1 VFFYSG
7 GMDLFINELGVFYFV
22 AEIANFAFLTLILIV
37 FTHYKIIEREYFLFW
52 MIYFLSPFI
61 FNFILFNPYYFG
73 DQYTYLDYFNRVKTV
88 GLVESLQHMDAKQES
103 FEEWSGI
110 VRVRALFASYLLS
123 FIPLFSAL
131 TVTSLAF
138 ANKFLV
144 LLLYIFLRKRFE
156 AREIIAF
163 LLIPSFILYTSLSLR
178 EPLIMFFG
186 VISLV
191 LILENRPIS
200 SLACLL
206 VLGML
211 KLQNIPGFLV
221 IWTFIFLL
229 RAQVS
234 YMRIS
239 FYGLIGIA
247 VVIATFGYYGNLI
260 NLYRMAFAMED
271 GVPLGEVELLEIQ
284 NGFDMMYTTV
294 REIPGFLLAPLPW
307 QINNSFQ
314 AIMSIESIFLVIAL
328 GYLLFRKVMILDKK
342 VLIFLFGFGICMGI
356 HAVTAS
362 NFGTLARYRFGGF
375 FPFLIAFYYIYRTY
389 RPHAATNP

>member
-7 GMDLFINELGVFYFV
+7 GLDLFINELGVFYFV
-22 AEIANFAFLTLILIV
+22 AEIANFGLLALILIV
-37 FTHYKIIEREYFLFW
+37 FTHYKIIEKDYFLFW
-52 MIYFLSPFI
+52 IIYFLSPFL
-61 FNFILFNPYYFG
+61 FNFVLFSPYYFG
-73 DQYTYLDYFNRVKTV
+73 DQYTYLDYFNRVKRT
-88 GLVESLQHMDAKQES
+88 GLIEGLQYVIANDGS
-103 FEEWSGI
+103 FEGWTGVARSRTL
-110 VRVRALFASYLLS
+110 VASYLLT
-123 FIPLFSAL
+123 FIPLFSVL

-144 LLLYIFLRKRFE
+144 LLLFIFLRKRFE

-186 VISLV
+186 VIALV

-206 VLGML
+206 VLGIL
-211 KLQNIPGFLV
+211 KIQNAPAFFV
-221 IWTFIFLL
+221 IWIFIFLL

-234 YMRIS
+234 YIRIS
-239 FYGLIGIA
+239 FYSLIGIA
-247 VVIATFGYYGNLI
+247 VIIATFGYYGDLI
-260 NLYRMAFAMED
+260 NLYRLAFAMED

-284 NGFDMMYTTV
+284 NGFDMVYTTI

-307 QINNSFQ
+307 QVKNPFQ
-314 AIMSIESIFLVIAL
+314 AIMSIESICLVIAL
-328 GYLLFRKVMILDKK
+328 CYLVFRKVMILDKRL
-342 VLIFLFGFGICMGI
+342 LIFLLGFGICMGI

-389 RPHAATNP
+389 RPYAATNP